1 MTRDIAARALDAPG
15 ERRRIDMHGIW
26 GDDFMLGV
34 ALGELIMALGI
45 GWYYDQLGT
54 ALAVGLPLLAAA
66 GLTWLLARGKLVG
79 HLLLAT
85 IAMFMVALHIHL
97 GQGQILFHFG
107 VFVILSTLLV
117 YRDWRIIVVAAVV
130 IAVHHALFNVLQS
143 AGWGVLC
150 FTEPGWDQVL
160 LHAYYVVA
168 QAVFGAWISRLLAY
182 EARQANEI
190 RVLADNIQA
199 NAGRV
204 NLAGIGSVRVS
215 TKLGGRVAE
224 ALTMM
229 HDSIRQVDAAAERIL
244 EDSQEIARGNLDL
257 SSRTEEQASSLEET
271 ASSMEELAS
280 TSKQNADNAR
290 QANQLAIGASDVAAR
305 GGEAVR
311 DVVQT
316 MNGISESSKKIAD
329 IIGVIDGIAF
339 QTNILAL
346 NAAVEAARAG
356 EQGRGFAVVASEV
369 RSLAQRSAGAAK
381 EIKALIDDSVGRVQ
395 AGTQLVDGAGKTMD
409 EIVRSVKGVT
419 DIISEISAA
428 SQEQLSGIEQ
438 VSQAIAQMD
447 GVTQKNAALV
457 EKSASAAERMA
468 GLARAL
474 GEAVARFVVA
484 ETGAPAPRAIAA
496 RIAG

>member
-1 MTRDIAARALDAPG
+1 
-15 ERRRIDMHGIW
+15 MHGVW

-34 ALGELIMALGI
+34 ALGEFVMAFAI
-45 GWYYDQLGT
+45 GWFYNELGT
-54 ALAVGLPLLAAA
+54 ALWVGLPLLAGA
-66 GLTWLLARGKLVG
+66 GLSWLLARGKITG
-79 HLLLAT
+79 HMLLAV
-85 IAMFMVALHIHL
+85 IAMLMVALHIHL
-97 GQGQILFHFG
+97 GRGQILFHFG

-117 YRDWRIIVVAAVV
+117 YRDWRVIVVAAGV
-130 IAVHHALFNVLQS
+130 IAAHHALFNVLQT

-168 QAVFGAWISRLLAY
+168 QAAFGVWIARLLAY
-182 EARQANEI
+182 EARQAHEI
-190 RVLADNIQA
+190 RVLADSIEA

-204 NLAGIGSVRVS
+204 NLAGIGAVRVT

-229 HDSIRQVDAAAERIL
+229 HDSIRQVDAAAVRIL

-280 TSKQNADNAR
+280 TSKQNADSAR
-290 QANQLAIGASDVAAR
+290 QATQLAIGASDVAAR

-316 MNGISESSKKIAD
+316 MNGISDSSKKIAD

-356 EQGRGFAVVASEV
+356 EQGRGFAVVAAEV
-369 RSLAQRSAGAAK
+369 RSLAQRSAAAAK

-395 AGTQLVDGAGKTMD
+395 AGAQLVDGAGKTMD
-409 EIVRSVKGVT
+409 EIVQSVKSVT

-428 SQEQLSGIEQ
+428 SQEQLAGIEQ

-457 EKSASAAERMA
+457 ERSASAAESMA

-474 GEAVARFVVA
+474 GEAVARFVTGEA
-484 ETGAPAPRAIAA
+484 RASRGAPAPRAIAA
-496 RIAG
+496 RIGSR

>member
-1 MTRDIAARALDAPG
+1 
-15 ERRRIDMHGIW
+15 MHGIW

-34 ALGELIMALGI
+34 ALGELIIALGI
-45 GWYYDQLGT
+45 GWYYNELGT

-66 GLTWLLARGKLVG
+66 AASWMLARGKLVG
-79 HLLLAT
+79 HLLLAA
-85 IAMFMVALHIHL
+85 IAMLMVGLHIHV
-97 GQGQILFHFG
+97 GQGQNLFHFG
-107 VFVILSTLLV
+107 AFVILATLLV
-117 YRDWRIIVVAAVV
+117 YRDWRVIVVGAAVV
-130 IAVHHALFNVLQS
+130 ALHHALFNVLQT
-143 AGWGVLC
+143 AGWGVRC

-160 LHAYYVVA
+160 LHASYVVA
-168 QAVFGAWISRLLAY
+168 QTAFGVWIARLLAY
-182 EARQANEI
+182 EGRQAHEI
-190 RVLADNIQA
+190 RVLADSIQA

-204 NLAGIGSVRVS
+204 NLTGIRSVEVTTR
-215 TKLGGRVAE
+215 LGERVAE
-224 ALTMM
+224 ALAMM
-229 HDSIRQVDAAAERIL
+229 HDSIRQVDAAAGRIL
-244 EDSQEIARGNLDL
+244 DDSQEIARGNLDL

-280 TSKQNADNAR
+280 TSKQNADSAR
-290 QANQLAIGASDVAAR
+290 QASQLAIGASDVAAR

-316 MNGISESSKKIAD
+316 MNGISEASKKIAD

-369 RSLAQRSAGAAK
+369 RSLAQRSAAAAK
-381 EIKALIDDSVGRVQ
+381 EIKGLIDDSVGRVE
-395 AGTQLVDGAGKTMD
+395 AGAQLVDGAGKTMD

-428 SQEQLSGIEQ
+428 SQEQLAGIEQ

-457 EKSASAAERMA
+457 EKSASAAESMA
-468 GLARAL
+468 GQARVL
-474 GEAVARFVVA
+474 GEAVARFV
-484 ETGAPAPRAIAA
+484 TGEGRGTASAAAPRAIAA
-496 RIAG
+496 RIAAR